1 MSTVEVGPGV
11 CRPRSEGPGKPPDPR
26 TVNTI
31 AMMAGV
37 TSSVAGLEGDERC
50 EKSEGVTDISGCRH
64 SRFPVHVGNHTSMS
78 LPKTMGWPSLVSTC
92 WHALCIRLLIVS
104 AL

>member
-1 MSTVEVGPGV
+1 MSAVEVGPGV
-11 CRPRSEGPGKPPDPR
+11 CRSRSEGPGKPPEPG

-37 TSSVAGLEGDERC
+37 TSSMAGLQGDERC
-50 EKSEGVTDISGCRH
+50 ENPEGVKAISGCGH
-64 SRFPVHVGNHTSMS
+64 SRFHVEVGSHTSMS
-78 LPKTMGWPSLVSTC
+78 LPKSMGRPSLVSTW
-92 WHALCIRLLIVS
+92 WHALCIRFIIVF